1 MVYEGA
7 SITQATL
14 LRPAAQEMQAEIGGT
29 IVLNLPDLGI
39 EGPARIL
46 DLDSVTV
53 ERGPGRLVTAVFHHS
68 SGKVYDLQ
76 VEGESN
82 TIEKHN
88 KTGTVVYKTAGE
100 TSINLASF
108 ILTNGCTRER
118 AACEK

>member
-1 MVYEGA
+1 MVHDGA

-14 LRPAAQEMQAEIGGT
+14 LRPAAWVQEMQAEIGGT

-82 TIEKHN
+82 TIGGSSHLE
-88 KTGTVVYKTAGE
+88 
-100 TSINLASF
+100 
-108 ILTNGCTRER
+108 
-118 AACEK
+118 